1 MVLAAGSEIR
11 VLNCNKYFQSIEKK
25 ANNLPLSSIR

>member
-1 MVLAAGSEIR
+1 MALAAGSEIK

-25 ANNLPLSSIR
+25 TNNLPLSSIK